1 MYYKAESYVASEYA
15 GRILWDN
22 GLDTV
27 YVSDNPVLNA
37 QHVVFE
43 AAKGYKYGL
52 PYHAALASVT
62 STPAHYLGLGERIG
76 KVKPGFDADI
86 AVWDSDPLSVGAAP
100 VQVWID
106 GTAQFD
112 DPVELEKPAS
122 SPIAPD
128 ESLGVIPEEPVKV
141 KNVVFT
147 GVSQVLLPGR
157 EATGTAEGPLTV
169 VILDG
174 EVSCVGTCKDE
185 LQQASDSGAKIIELN
200 NGYLTKGFTAFG
212 SLVGLNEIDMERS
225 TDNGASHGKAFSRG
239 VDGLALD
246 TKKLHV
252 AHRYGVTKAIT
263 APRYG
268 GGADITRHGTSV
280 GFRTNA
286 AHSLEEGAVWSEDV
300 AVHYTLTLEAK
311 GDVTPSIS
319 SAVGSLRLA
328 LLEAISS
335 DEKIINPV
343 SEKAFL
349 KKVVKGQVPLVLSVH
364 GADTIAA
371 VLRLKEDVEDAA
383 RDAAFS
389 AGHSAPKLRMVILG
403 GAESHLV
410 AESLAAANV
419 GVILAPLLSYAVSWD
434 ERRALTGAPLTNG
447 TVVDALVAAGVTTGI
462 GLAEDY
468 IVRDLGLHAGIAHK
482 NSGGKIGEKEALE
495 LISGNI
501 YKMLGVDEPEGD
513 VVVFEG
519 SPLEIDGRV
528 KGVVSHGF
536 VDLTE

>member
-1 MYYKAESYVASEYA
+1 MYYKAEAYVASEYA
-15 GRILWDN
+15 SKVLWDS

-62 STPAHYLGLGERIG
+62 STPAHYLGLGDRIG

-100 VQVWID
+100 VQMWID

-112 DPVELEKPAS
+112 DPVELEKSAS
-122 SPIAPD
+122 PPIVPD
-128 ESLGVIPEEPVKV
+128 ESLGVIPDEPVKV
-141 KNVVFT
+141 TNVAFT

-157 EATGTAEGPLTV
+157 EATGTADGPLTV
-169 VILDG
+169 VVSDG
-174 EVSCVGTCKDE
+174 EISCLGTCKDE
-185 LQQASDSGAKIIELN
+185 LRQASDAGVQVVELN
-200 NGYLTKGFTAFG
+200 NGYVTKGFTAFG
-212 SLVGLNEIDMERS
+212 SLIGLNEIDMEAD

-252 AHRYGVTKAIT
+252 AHQYGVTKAIT
-263 APRYG
+263 APKYG
-268 GGADITRHGTSV
+268 GGITRHGTSV
-280 GFRTNA
+280 GFRTGA
-286 AHSLEEGAVWSEDV
+286 AHSLEEGAVWSEDT
-300 AVHYTLTLEAK
+300 AVHYTLTLGAK

-328 LLEAISS
+328 LLEAVSS
-335 DEKIINPV
+335 DEKITNSV

-349 KKVVKGQVPLVLSVH
+349 KKVVRGEIPLVLSVH
-364 GADTIAA
+364 SADTIAA

-383 RDAAFS
+383 RDAAFD
-389 AGHSAPKLRMVILG
+389 AGHPPPKLRVVILG

-410 AESLAAANV
+410 AEPLATAGV
-419 GVILAPLLSYAVSWD
+419 GVVLAPLLSYGTTWD

-447 TVVDALVAAGVTTGI
+447 TAVDALVGAGVTVGI
-462 GLAEDY
+462 GLSDDY
-468 IVRDLGLHAGIAHK
+468 IVRELGLHAGIAHK
-482 NSGGKIGEKEALE
+482 NSGGRIGEKEALE
-495 LISGNI
+495 LISGNL

-528 KGVVSHGF
+528 KGVVGHGV